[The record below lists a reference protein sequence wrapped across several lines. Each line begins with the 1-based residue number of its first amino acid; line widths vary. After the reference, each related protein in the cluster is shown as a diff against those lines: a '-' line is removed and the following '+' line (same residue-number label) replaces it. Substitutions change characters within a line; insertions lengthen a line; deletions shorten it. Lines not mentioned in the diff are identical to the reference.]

1 MQHSGE
7 PSPERQRVLSRRA
20 LLGLSLMV
28 FSWLLWLPLPAL
40 AFLEL
45 PNSQRSLIA
54 IGLLTLSQ
62 FAFWGGVLLAGREA
76 SARIRAWL
84 SH

>member
-1 MQHSGE
+1 MHHSGE
-7 PSPERQRVLSRRA
+7 LSPERQRVLSRRA
-20 LLGLSLMV
+20 LLGLSLMA

-45 PNSQRSLIA
+45 PSSQRSLIA
-54 IGLLTLSQ
+54 IGLLILSQ
-62 FAFWGGVLLAGREA
+62 FAFWGGVLLAGREI

-84 SH
+84 SR